1 MGRSSRKYALVPP
14 AERSVLWTGIERA
27 AFVTWYSIIHVKILF
42 VKIILVAT
50 DTSCKSVLFVS
61 DSGQVFS
68 FEDIKRSIQSGALE
82 DMYIVN
88 GERGE
93 YIRSSPND
101 TSKDN
106 LDSLSISGRDIVAL
120 TQRTRHAVSTPP
132 ISNYLER
139 YLASLDEGKPFIIP
153 IGQNKV
159 LIADVKEKFTPHNSL
174 ITTAAK
180 EFAVDK
186 YLLGALIVDEIARR
200 HPFEEIIDL
209 LGLKILGRNVS
220 VGVAQVKLETANG
233 LIKKGLYNPNPDDKK
248 LPFAGTLSNK
258 NREYLYQYVVEPK
271 HNIRFAAAYI
281 RDLINVW
288 AKKIDLSKHPEIV
301 ATLYAIGYGV
311 PKIDP
316 KSNERGE
323 QIATE
328 FYALAKRWLE

>member
-1 MGRSSRKYALVPP
+1 M
-14 AERSVLWTGIERA
+14 
-27 AFVTWYSIIHVKILF
+27 
-42 VKIILVAT
+42 KIILVAT
-50 DTSCKSVLFVS
+50 DTSRKSVVFVS
-61 DSGQVFS
+61 DTRQVFS
-68 FEDIKRSIQSGALE
+68 FEDTKRSIRGGVLE

-88 GERGE
+88 GKRGE
-93 YIRSSPND
+93 YIRSFPNNSP
-101 TSKDN
+101 KDN
-106 LDSLSISGRDIVAL
+106 LDTLSISGRDIIAHIQQ
-120 TQRTRHAVSTPP
+120 TKHAVSTPP

-153 IGQNKV
+153 IGQEKV
-159 LIADVKEKFTPHNSL
+159 LVADVKAKFTPHKSL

-180 EFAVDK
+180 EFAIDR
-186 YLLGALIVDEIARR
+186 YLLGALIVDEIARQ

-209 LGLKILGRNVS
+209 LSLKILCRNVS
-220 VGVAQVKLETANG
+220 VGVAQVKLETANN
-233 LIKKGLYNPNPDDKK
+233 LIKKKLYNPNPTDKN
-248 LPFAGTLSNK
+248 LPFKETLSNE
-258 NREYLYQYVVEPK
+258 NREYLYRYVIEPN